1 MIQLESY
8 PQGPRVQK
16 VHESEKSSS
25 KDGVCGLW
33 THLLSVTSSLRDLPK
48 EDCAPRHQH
57 ENNWFSWEESQ
68 RPVTQLPDH
77 ILKVCCKIPLLK
89 RRQEQEIAT
98 TTPFFINTIIECH
111 EQRRQTFT
119 KQAYKEK
126 KAFIL
131 ISENAVGFNWDKV
144 PGSHLNDPPAIAL
157 QSWHLLMSILRI
169 PFICS
174 CLPNRRML
182 TGKIH
187 SSLMIRNSWV
197 LPKPMH
203 LQPRMPLGTLA
214 CFLPAHGFL
223 TKMPVQSNLG
233 LPFLQTD
240 RLPERHLLALF
251 LVIAPSDSCCLD
263 CSRAYTVS
271 WLISFHP
278 WLKASVWWSGTKCQ
292 TLSRHW
298 GCSCEHNKALT
309 WRSGHS
315 QTRYTFLIYHL
326 MSSSYKN
333 SKSSSKT
340 LDYPPQFIPW
350 PLSLGRKIQ
359 FILLSP
365 CFPGLFHACN
375 ISALQCSE

>member
-1 MIQLESY
+1 MTLQ
-8 PQGPRVQK
+8 
-16 VHESEKSSS
+16 
-25 KDGVCGLW
+25 
-33 THLLSVTSSLRDLPK
+33 
-48 EDCAPRHQH
+48 
-57 ENNWFSWEESQ
+57 
-68 RPVTQLPDH
+68 
-77 ILKVCCKIPLLK
+77 
-89 RRQEQEIAT
+89 
-98 TTPFFINTIIECH
+98 PFLC
-111 EQRRQTFT
+111 
-119 KQAYKEK
+119 
-126 KAFIL
+126 
-131 ISENAVGFNWDKV
+131 
-144 PGSHLNDPPAIAL
+144 SHD
-157 QSWHLLMSILRI
+157 
-169 PFICS
+169 ICS
-174 CLPNRRML
+174 CPSSAF
-182 TGKIH
+182 H
-187 SSLMIRNSWV
+187 SSVLVSQTGGCWQGRSTAHSWLETAGCSLNPCTFSPGCHWGLWLAFFQLMVFSQR
-197 LPKPMH
+197 
-203 LQPRMPLGTLA
+203 
-214 CFLPAHGFL
+214 C
-223 TKMPVQSNLG
+223 QSNLG